1 MKDPILVAD
10 VQRFVPDL
18 DVVAEQ
24 LRADPQ
30 AALAHAVER
39 PGRPR
44 DANLGRRGSE
54 PAPEGEIAPE
64 IPPEFRDPARLA
76 LERTI
81 AGALSAIEKV
91 RRDGTDASLTPD
103 ERVGLE
109 AVIIVAGRPAILVQ
123 DGTFFDP
130 PQPWGKLEAK
140 RAEIDLTL
148 ARVGRIEV
156 TGHPRFEWVGTGFL
170 VGENIVL
177 TNRHVVKHFGLPT
190 GSGWV
195 FEDDM
200 TAHIDFAEEL
210 GSVTRREFPITE
222 IVGVHDDVDLALL
235 RVDGPGLSPLPVD
248 GDPSLVTPEREVYVV
263 GYPTADSLNDPE
275 VMRAIFSNIY
285 GVKRLQ
291 PGALMGGLEGKL
303 FRHDCSTL
311 GGNSGSCVVDL
322 QSGRVIGLH
331 FKGTYRVA
339 NVAVALGAVAT
350 DPLVKANVAFV

>member
-1 MKDPILVAD
+1 MKDPSLVAD

-24 LRADPQ
+24 LRADPR
-30 AALAHAVER
+30 AALAHTVER
-39 PGRPR
+39 PGRPAGANIGVR
-44 DANLGRRGSE
+44 DAEAEREEEVPPELVE
-54 PAPEGEIAPE
+54 PA
-64 IPPEFRDPARLA
+64 RPALD
-76 LERTI
+76 RTV
-81 AGALSAIEKV
+81 ASALSAIDKV
-91 RRDGTDASLTPD
+91 GRDGTDADLTLD

-123 DGTFFDP
+123 DGTFFPP
-130 PQPWGKLEAK
+130 PQPWTKLEAK
-140 RAEIDLTL
+140 RKEIDLTL

-156 TGHPRFEWVGTGFL
+156 TGHPRFDWVGTGFL
-170 VGENIVL
+170 VGENTVL
-177 TNRHVVKHFGLPT
+177 TNKHVVKLFALPT
-190 GSGWV
+190 ASGWV
-195 FEDDM
+195 FEENM

-210 GSVTRREFPITE
+210 GSVTRREFPITG
-222 IVGVHDDVDLALL
+222 IIGVHREVDLALL

-248 GDPSLVTPEREVYVV
+248 PDPALVSPEREVYVV
-263 GYPTADSLNDPE
+263 GYPTADSMNDPE

-291 PGALMGGLEGKL
+291 PGALMSGLDGKL

-322 QSGRVIGLH
+322 ESGRVIGLH

-339 NVAVALGAVAT
+339 NVAVALSAVAT
-350 DPLVKANVAFV
+350 DPLVKDSVAFV